1 VGQALSDV
9 SAQPACSGG
18 EYAWIV
24 TAGPPATCT
33 TRWVVV
39 EAGVVAGLPV
49 DHPDLEI

>member
-33 TRWVVV
+33 TRWMSDGSNVNDSP
-39 EAGVVAGLPV
+39 LR
-49 DHPDLEI
+49 